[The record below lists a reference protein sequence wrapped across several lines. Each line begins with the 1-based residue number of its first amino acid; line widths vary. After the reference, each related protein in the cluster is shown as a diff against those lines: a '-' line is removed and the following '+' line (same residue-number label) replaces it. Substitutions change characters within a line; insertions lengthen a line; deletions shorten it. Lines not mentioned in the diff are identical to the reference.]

1 MFGGGGQRHGVG
13 QIAGETNGN
22 DQVLGGH
29 ARHLPR
35 RVRHAARPCQ
45 RFDGT
50 QVHAQ
55 ATLQQA
61 GQETAGA
68 KTDDE
73 HALGGQDGLHRLFT
87 GTRVQRL
94 QVALGV
100 ADVFFKRGGKDLHG
114 AGGMR
119 QFGAQL
125 FHGFQRGFESASQ
138 LGTKLRVA
146 RQVQGARKAV
156 RRRHR
161 HPDRHGEFVDGHGGH
176 AELMCQHVLGHLVL
190 SPAQRGLSPGDP
202 ISDRQYGLVHLFGV
216 RLSGCLCKS
225 VYTQILNKKIPFHT
239 KGIPVNLCNGGRK
252 ETGPV

>member
-1 MFGGGGQRHGVG
+1 MRDAAGTGQR
-13 QIAGETNGN
+13 
-22 DQVLGGH
+22 L
-29 ARHLPR
+29 
-35 RVRHAARPCQ
+35 
-45 RFDGT
+45 DGM

-55 ATLQQA
+55 SALQQA
-61 GQETAGA
+61 GQEAAGA
-68 KTDDE
+68 KANDE
-73 HALGGQDGLHRLFT
+73 HTICGQNGLNGLFT
-87 GTRVQRL
+87 GRGIKRL
-94 QVALGV
+94 QIALRV
-100 ADVFFKRGGKDLHG
+100 ADVFFQRGGKDLHG